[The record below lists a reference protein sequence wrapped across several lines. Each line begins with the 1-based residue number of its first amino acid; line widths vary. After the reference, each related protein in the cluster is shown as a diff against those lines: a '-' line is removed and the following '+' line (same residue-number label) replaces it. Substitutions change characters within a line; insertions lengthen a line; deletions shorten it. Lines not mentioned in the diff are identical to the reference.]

1 MEEVDSMKFRGQLL
15 SIDENLGK
23 DGVEAFKFLCRDLI
37 SSKKLE
43 SVDSAQEIFQH
54 LINEDLLNKEDYFLI
69 AELLYRIKYNSL
81 LKKIGYT
88 KQDVQEQL
96 PLKGRVSGY
105 R

>member
-1 MEEVDSMKFRGQLL
+1 MEDADSMNFRQQLL

-43 SVDSAQEIFQH
+43 SVSSAQEIFQH
-54 LINEDLLNKEDYFLI
+54 LINNDLLNKEDTFLI

-81 LKKIGYT
+81 LKKLGYT
-88 KQDVQEQL
+88 KEHVQEKL
-96 PLKGRVSGY
+96 PLQGRVSEY